1 MGLKR
6 QEKELIAQW
15 RTLIR
20 DITLSQLNIWKI
32 GGDLKTKQKEMK
44 RYVFYNAITLKQV
57 APKGFWRL
65 YFYLF
70 FVFLSSFSLHFCMPG
85 KESQI
90 GAPKIFATNPVTEA
104 ACKVSSYIK

>member
-6 QEKELIAQW
+6 QEKELTFAQW

-44 RYVFYNAITLKQV
+44 RCVFYNAITSETRSPRNFLAPLFPSFLFSFPSFRSISVCHRKSLKSGSS
-57 APKGFWRL
+57 K
-65 YFYLF
+65 
-70 FVFLSSFSLHFCMPG
+70 FLLR
-85 KESQI
+85 I
-90 GAPKIFATNPVTEA
+90 G
-104 ACKVSSYIK
+104 